1 MTKKMVGF
9 LECVRENVIWQK
21 VDLVD
26 DDVGQFNELLCI
38 YEFWYSK
45 AYVFGEGASSRD
57 PLSPYLFILVAE
69 GLTTLIHQAVGIGD
83 IHGV

>member
-38 YEFWYSK
+38 YEF
-45 AYVFGEGASSRD
+45 
-57 PLSPYLFILVAE
+57 
-69 GLTTLIHQAVGIGD
+69 
-83 IHGV
+83 